1 MPKPFP
7 MLDKAIHPLI
17 VTHGPT
23 GLVAKFSLLLVLALV
38 QTGNER
44 PGFRLLTGFFLA
56 HFLVGAYTVSGIE
69 GGGKLVALASLVL
82 AGAAA
87 WSLARESVRWKVLP
101 DEQPALA
108 LAVVGY
114 VIAFWFPLWP
124 GQGPGRAIFFSPMG
138 AIPHQ
143 TLVVLL
149 VLSAAS
155 GAAGSVV
162 LRRTGLAAAVVIGL
176 VELFAGSGLRAGVLL
191 VAAASSGLLPMLQG
205 LIQRRGVEQ
214 PEEAPSRQRPVPT
227 AAPEK
232 KEAPP
237 EAPKRKWDLR

>member
-1 MPKPFP
+1 
-7 MLDKAIHPLI
+7 MLDKVIHPLI

-23 GLVAKFSLLLVLALV
+23 GLVAKFSLLLVLVLV
-38 QTGNER
+38 HTGNER

-56 HFLVGAYTVSGIE
+56 HFLIGAYTVSGIE
-69 GGGKLVALASLVL
+69 GIGKLVALASLVL

-101 DEQPALA
+101 DEQPGLA

-114 VIAFWFPLWP
+114 AIAFWFPLWP

-155 GAAGSVV
+155 GSSGSAA
-162 LRRTGLAAAVVIGL
+162 LRRTGLGAAAVIGL
-176 VELFAGSGLRAGVLL
+176 LEIFAGSGLRAGVLL
-191 VAAASSGLLPMLQG
+191 VAAAVTALQPVLQG
-205 LIQRRGVEQ
+205 QLLRRLEEQ
-214 PEEAPSRQRPVPT
+214 PEEAPGRSRSVPS
-227 AAPEK
+227 
-232 KEAPP
+232 PP
-237 EAPKRKWDLR
+237 EEEKGGQPESPKRKWDLR